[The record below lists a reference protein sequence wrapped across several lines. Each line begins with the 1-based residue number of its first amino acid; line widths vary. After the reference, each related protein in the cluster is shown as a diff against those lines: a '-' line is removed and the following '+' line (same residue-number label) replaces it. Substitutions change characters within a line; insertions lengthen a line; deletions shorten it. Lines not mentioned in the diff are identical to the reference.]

1 LHRDYVEAG
10 DGRQPHAHEVLM
22 PIYRQTATKLAEV
35 KRSSAAH
42 QWSREEQVELDGV
55 IYDICVA
62 KHGSDFLAV
71 SVCNECCE
79 QVSINLGSSS
89 PKKARDRAVVGLQLH
104 HDSVHRLP
112 RKPR

>member
-1 LHRDYVEAG
+1 
-10 DGRQPHAHEVLM
+10 M
-22 PIYRQTATKLAEV
+22 PAYRRIAPKPAEV
-35 KRSSAAH
+35 SRPSWPH
-42 QWSREEQVELDGV
+42 QWTREERVDLDGV

-62 KHGSDFLAV
+62 KHRDEFLAV

-89 PKKARDRAVVGLQLH
+89 AKKARDRAVVGLQLH

>member
-1 LHRDYVEAG
+1 MLGEVFMHAH
-10 DGRQPHAHEVLM
+10 RQPAPELTEVSH
-22 PIYRQTATKLAEV
+22 P
-35 KRSSAAH
+35 SWPH
-42 QWSREEQVELDGV
+42 QWTREQQIDLDGI

-62 KHGSDFLAV
+62 KHDGKFLAV

-89 PKKARDRAVVGLQLH
+89 VKKAKDRAIVGLRLH

>member
-1 LHRDYVEAG
+1 LVLDASLAGEVFMPAYRWTAPELVEVNG
-10 DGRQPHAHEVLM
+10 HSWPN
-22 PIYRQTATKLAEV
+22 
-35 KRSSAAH
+35 
-42 QWSREEQVELDGV
+42 QWTCEQQVDLDGV
-55 IYDICVA
+55 SYNICVA
-62 KHGSDFLAV
+62 RHGREFLAV

-89 PKKARDRAVVGLQLH
+89 AKKARDRAIVGLQLH